1 MILREVI
8 LVKVVCILL
17 FVLWRIVIKFI
28 IKYYDNIGVYLN
40 IEYGD
45 LVNFFFM
52 IIYFILLY
60 LIVVLEVNWKV
71 GGVRFINK
79 LLISYKFFFFF
90 LGVFCVKKV
99 VC

>member
-28 IKYYDNIGVYLN
+28 IKFYDNIGVYLN

-60 LIVVLEVNWKV
+60 LIVVLEVN
-71 GGVRFINK
+71 
-79 LLISYKFFFFF
+79 
-90 LGVFCVKKV
+90 
-99 VC
+99 